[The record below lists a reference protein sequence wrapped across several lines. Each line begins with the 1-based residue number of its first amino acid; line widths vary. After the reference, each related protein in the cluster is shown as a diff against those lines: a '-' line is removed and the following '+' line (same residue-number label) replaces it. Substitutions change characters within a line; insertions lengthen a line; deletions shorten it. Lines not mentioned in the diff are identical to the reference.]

1 MREAQSLRQQLNGK
15 DRDLDRALAKLMNDA
30 QINVIRTDKAVR
42 DKIVRH
48 TWQFQSDSTANK
60 AKRVLERVLKTPIS
74 ESQALQKTLNIIGQL
89 APKLFG
95 GDQQSPEA
103 AGGKR
108 IDSEP
113 GSVQSR
119 EPETWHGMRLVG
131 RNQVEIASGSYRE
144 VFYLHDPE
152 ITGEMIPCT
161 SSNVHSFGF
170 QMNLRNPTK
179 SMLLVRY
186 LQGPAGSKS
195 KGPMYGYADVH
206 PRVFRQMTI
215 ANSKG
220 IFVWDEL
227 RIRGSIAG
235 SQYRYSLL
243 SVVGDNVPRRA
254 TIENGIQMLRRRTKH
269 ALNGSRTVSSRL
281 GDQSVGRYRPT
292 SRRPN
297 RGNPNRQRPN
307 RG

>member
-1 MREAQSLRQQLNGK
+1 MRESQGLRQQLNGK
-15 DRDLDRALAKLMNDA
+15 DRELDRMLSKLMGDA

-42 DKIVRH
+42 DKVTRSV
-48 TWQFQSDSTANK
+48 WQFQDDRTANR
-60 AKRVLERVLKTPIS
+60 AQRVLERVLKTPIRA
-74 ESQALQKTLNIIGQL
+74 SQSLQNTLNIIEQL
-89 APKLFG
+89 SPRLFG
-95 GDQQSPEA
+95 GNAKSPED
-103 AGGKR
+103 AGGR
-108 IDSEP
+108 QVSTEP
-113 GSVQSR
+113 RSVQSR

-131 RNQVEIASGSYRE
+131 NNKVEIKSGRYTELFS
-144 VFYLHDPE
+144 LHDPE
-152 ITGEMIPCT
+152 ITGEMVPCT

-186 LQGPAGSKS
+186 LQGPSGHKTE
-195 KGPMYGYADVH
+195 GPMYGYADVH
-206 PRVFRQMTI
+206 PRVFRSMTI

-254 TIENGIQMLRRRTKH
+254 TIENGIQMLRRRTKS
-269 ALNGSRTVSSRL
+269 ALNGSRTVSSRHE
-281 GDQSVGRYRPT
+281 DRSVGPYRP
-292 SRRPN
+292 SSSRPN
-297 RGNPNRQRPN
+297 RGNPDRHRPN